1 MFVFINNIPHFYK
14 ILSKNT
20 FESIP
25 FVGGDEAVG
34 IGTFTGGDRLGKTG
48 HRPQIGSRA
57 ILGHPAFQV
66 ESQRAFSEDPFAII
80 FARQVDMGARAGAP
94 FTGGMSDLITGFQ
107 PLPNRNTAFSPH
119 MQVEDHPACA
129 FISITIK
136 VA

>member
-34 IGTFTGGDRLGKTG
+34 IRTFTGGDRLGKTG

-66 ESQRAFSEDPFAII
+66 ESQRAFSEDPLAII
-80 FARQVDMGARAGAP
+80 LPSDMQMSSSGNTP
-94 FTGGMSDLITGFQ
+94 LTGGVPDVVSGIDQGALWDALMII
-107 PLPNRNTAFSPH
+107 N
-119 MQVEDHPACA
+119 V
-129 FISITIK
+129 
-136 VA
+136 